1 MHSALRLPVG
11 DGGLPDPG
19 LRPDAAA
26 IGDAALSHDLDVHA
40 RSGDGIVSLRFTG
53 EAGEY
58 FRIWIVNV
66 CLSVVTLGI
75 YSAWAKVRRKKYFYG
90 NTLLNGAAF
99 EYLADP
105 KAILRGRLI
114 VLGAYIVYAVL
125 RHFGMMTEKENGS
138 APLFGL
144 LLAVFMLVVS
154 CYLPELIV
162 RALAFN
168 ARNTSHRNVRF
179 RFAPGDTP
187 FDSRFPT
194 LLFYTWPLTLGLLYP
209 YYAYRRRTFVLENTA
224 YGTTRFSFDAEPGD
238 FYWVY
243 FKLLLLF
250 ICFYFAS
257 TAMLVAGITTFETST
272 AAVAASSRPLYM
284 MSCILILPFYIL
296 FASYRDAAMGRLYW
310 QHTRLGKLRFR
321 CGWKTWDLF
330 KLHFVNSLGIILTA
344 GLLAPWAAIRAARYQ
359 LHGISMQPAGE
370 LDGFTAAM
378 TESVA
383 ATGAE
388 AVELLGFD
396 FSV

>member
-1 MHSALRLPVG
+1 MSPE
-11 DGGLPDPG
+11 
-19 LRPDAAA
+19 
-26 IGDAALSHDLDVHA
+26 LDVHA
-40 RSGDGIVSLRFTG
+40 RSGSDIVTLHFTG

-105 KAILRGRLI
+105 KAILRGRLL
-114 VLGAYIVYAVL
+114 VAGAYTVYVVL
-125 RHFGMMTEKENGS
+125 SHFGGMTEQENS
-138 APLFGL
+138 LAPLYFL
-144 LLAVFMLVVS
+144 LLLLFLAVVMS
-154 CYLPELIV
+154 YLPQLII

-179 RFAPGDTP
+179 RFARGDMP
-187 FDSRFPT
+187 SDNRFPT
-194 LLFYTWPLTLGLLYP
+194 LLLYTWPLTLGLLYP
-209 YYAYRRRTFVLENTA
+209 YYAYRKRAFVLTNTA
-224 YGTTRFSFDAEPGD
+224 YGTTRFSFDATPGD
-238 FYWVY
+238 FYWLY
-243 FKLLLLF
+243 FKLLLWCV
-250 ICFYFAS
+250 CFYLAS
-257 TAMLVAGITTFETST
+257 
-272 AAVAASSRPLYM
+272 AAVAGAFIYASETGSRLFLVTACMLLLPL
-284 MSCILILPFYIL
+284 YIL
-296 FASYRDAAMGRLYW
+296 FASYRDAAMARLYW
-310 QHTRLGKLRFR
+310 QHTRLGKLHFR
-321 CGWKTWDLF
+321 CGWRTWDLF
-330 KLHFVNSLGIILTA
+330 KLHFVNSLGIIFTV

-359 LHGISMQPAGE
+359 LHGISLQPARE

-396 FSV
+396 FSL